1 MSQYAVTI
9 ENLHANPK
17 AAKMQQGF
25 FYDFSNYGIHDR
37 LSNDGI
43 TQWHPAFLS
52 LGQSLDECAAKYRNF
67 CRKYKPKS
75 KPENCYHW
83 GSKLLPKVLS
93 ARERKKRAPGQMSL
107 PWNEWEATS
116 SEIREVAERFVIA
129 NCYNPQ
135 VAAQFFNDS

>member
-1 MSQYAVTI
+1 
-9 ENLHANPK
+9 
-17 AAKMQQGF
+17 MQQGF

-75 KPENCYHW
+75 KAENRYHW

-93 ARERKKRAPGQMSL
+93 ERERKKRGD
-107 PWNEWEATS
+107 EFTVE
-116 SEIREVAERFVIA
+116 
-129 NCYNPQ
+129 
-135 VAAQFFNDS
+135 